1 MCVSDDC
8 PFDTNDAIVRWI
20 LSPASRKLSL
30 EEFVYET
37 VRRVEQGGIHLA
49 RLTLFLPSQHPQ
61 VAVRLLVWLPDR
73 GMVLHTSPSELTSTP
88 ASTTP
93 ASAVDKGLDELR
105 LRLAGPDADVRFEE
119 CRELAA
125 QGATDLFLVAL
136 LFSDQPRGSISW
148 STTLGGGFSGAHL
161 ARLRSIS
168 AAMTLRIEL
177 DAAHFAEENKLRTF
191 LGPSAAKQASS
202 GIHRAGTGSDPVRSV
217 LCLCSLQGLDALSER
232 APVARVRRQLDDFY
246 QAIMSPFMSRGG
258 EIVEL
263 VDGAALVSFP
273 LPDGHEF
280 FQCQRALSAARY
292 AVEVTRTFDP
302 ALSTCAALHVGEL
315 LCGAVGVFPRL
326 SFVLL
331 GEARAEVRRIGSLGA
346 LLGEPL
352 LASEPFARAA
362 GNLQSLGLQTLPGRP
377 EPQEIFCFRE

>member
-1 MCVSDDC
+1 MSDAC
-8 PFDTNDAIVRWI
+8 PFDTSDAIVRWI
-20 LSPASRKLSL
+20 LSSTSRKLPL

-49 RLTLFLPSQHPQ
+49 RLTLFLPSKHPQ
-61 VAVRLLVWLPDR
+61 VAVRLMVWIPDR

-93 ASAVDKGLDELR
+93 ASAVHAGLDELR
-105 LRLAGPDADVRFEE
+105 LRLAGPDADARFDE

-125 QGATDLFLVAL
+125 QGATDMFLVAL
-136 LFSDQPRGSISW
+136 LFSEQARGSVSW

-161 ARLRSIS
+161 ERLRSIS

-177 DAAHFAEENKLRTF
+177 DAARFAAESQLGTF
-191 LGPSAAKQASS
+191 LGPSAAKQASA
-202 GIHRAGTGSDPVRSV
+202 GIFRDGAASDPVRSV
-217 LCLCSLQGLDALSER
+217 LCLCSLRGLDALGER
-232 APVARVRRQLDDFY
+232 APVEHVRKQLDDFY
-246 QAIMSPFMSRGG
+246 RAIMSPLMSRGG
-258 EIVEL
+258 EIMEL
-263 VDGAALVSFP
+263 IDGAALVSFP

-280 FQCQRALSAARY
+280 FQCQRALSAARH
-292 AVEVTRTFDP
+292 AIEMTRALDP
-302 ALSTCAALHVGEL
+302 ALSTGAALHVGEL

-331 GEARAEVRRIGSLGA
+331 GEARAEVRRIGSLGDR
-346 LLGEPL
+346 LREPI

-362 GNLQSLGLQTLPGRP
+362 GNLQSIGLQDLPGRP
-377 EPQEIFCFRE
+377 GPQEIFRFCD